1 MSTKMFSS
9 LMSPCTIPRAWR
21 WDTADTTF
29 TVELYFYCL
38 LIKEFIT
45 IADDLCKDP
54 PGLGLRQPRAL
65 LYEVEERDAGAALHH
80 EEVVVRV
87 LEHGHAPAVA
97 DQSEAGIVV
106 T

>member
-1 MSTKMFSS
+1 MHD
-9 LMSPCTIPRAWR
+9 AEG
-21 WDTADTTF
+21 
-29 TVELYFYCL
+29 VEVGHRGHDLHSRVIFL

-45 IADDLCKDP
+45 ITDDLCKNQS
-54 PGLGLRQPRAL
+54 GLGLRQPRAL

>member
-1 MSTKMFSS
+1 MGRDAGTS
-9 LMSPCTIPRAWR
+9 
-21 WDTADTTF
+21 
-29 TVELYFYCL
+29 
-38 LIKEFIT
+38 
-45 IADDLCKDP
+45 IAHTSHCLCKDP